1 MMEMVNGK
9 FPLTIIALIAGAV
22 MILFSW
28 LNQRTYRNR
37 IREAKKL
44 QEDYLQ
50 EARDLNNKS
59 SLLTKEMVEELKAIR
74 SLLEKK
80 A

>member
-1 MMEMVNGK
+1 MEIVNGK
-9 FPLTIIALIAGAV
+9 LPLTIIALVVAAV
-22 MILFSW
+22 VMLFSW

-37 IREAKKL
+37 IVEAKKL
-44 QEDYLQ
+44 QEDYLR
-50 EARDLNNKS
+50 EARELNNKS

-80 A
+80 V